1 MPQTVPGAS
10 DRSIAPHCTP
20 GPAPSLPWKHGLGR
34 EAGTA
39 PSSHQYDSQ
48 EGSIAPTGDITP
60 QLSLRWDP
68 VVKSYRRCTRQ
79 CTEEGSY
86 EKTHGKWALAFS
98 IWKILSALFIK
109 HHANWSNIILNPF
122 YGSSQ
127 SVFSSC
133 LWHELRPHPVQ
144 TGVPR
149 TLRGH
154 SVCICTTAPHVKDPE
169 KEPWAPQAPRT
180 QNRKCSWRAHPVNGG
195 PALLPRF
202 WPLKSPPGPQKASLI
217 PP

>member
-98 IWKILSALFIK
+98 I
-109 HHANWSNIILNPF
+109 
-122 YGSSQ
+122 
-127 SVFSSC
+127 
-133 LWHELRPHPVQ
+133 
-144 TGVPR
+144 
-149 TLRGH
+149 
-154 SVCICTTAPHVKDPE
+154 
-169 KEPWAPQAPRT
+169 
-180 QNRKCSWRAHPVNGG
+180 
-195 PALLPRF
+195 
-202 WPLKSPPGPQKASLI
+202 
-217 PP
+217 